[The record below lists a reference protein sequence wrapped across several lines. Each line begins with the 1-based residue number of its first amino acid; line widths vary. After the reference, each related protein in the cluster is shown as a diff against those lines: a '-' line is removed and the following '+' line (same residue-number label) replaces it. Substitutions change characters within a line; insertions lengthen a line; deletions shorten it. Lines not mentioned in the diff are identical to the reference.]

1 MDIQHLQL
9 CCAQIEASHQQSF
22 ALRSPAVPFPAEH
35 KALLQVR
42 YDPTD
47 GYFLVTA
54 GFDNVCKI
62 WSAADFQL
70 VRTLA
75 GHDSKVQGLDICAPS
90 VVSQTVTIATAG
102 HDKTVKLWA
111 PEAQFDDP
119 TAVDD
124 MT

>member
-1 MDIQHLQL
+1 MHLTGCSAPAPRL
-9 CCAQIEASHQQSF
+9 RPHTSSHTHCDS
-22 ALRSPAVPFPAEH
+22 LLPAE
-35 KALLQVR
+35 KEALLQVR

-70 VRTLA
+70 VKTLA
-75 GHDSKVQGLDICAPS
+75 GHDSKVQGLDVCAPS
-90 VVSQTVTIATAG
+90 MVSQTVTIATVG

-124 MT
+124 MK